1 MALDRKKKN
10 KLNKLIYEVAYELEQ
25 RLSDNNFLQAKIAG
39 LNPSEVPDV
48 SLKCAVKFIKKL
60 IEEGK
65 TELSKA
71 NARDI
76 VTEINS
82 QK

>member
-1 MALDRKKKN
+1 MALDSKKKK

-25 RLSDNNFLQAKIAG
+25 RLSENDFLQAKMAG
-39 LNPSEVPDV
+39 VDPSEVSNV

-65 TELSKA
+65 TELSNA
-71 NARDI
+71 NAKDI
-76 VTEINS
+76 VTEINKS
-82 QK
+82 Y

>member
-1 MALDRKKKN
+1 MALDNKKKK

-25 RLSDNNFLQAKIAG
+25 RLSENDFLQAKIAG
-39 LNPSEVPDV
+39 LKPSEVSDV

-76 VTEINS
+76 VTQINS
-82 QK
+82 HK

>member
-1 MALDRKKKN
+1 MALDSKK

-25 RLSDNNFLQAKIAG
+25 RLSENDFLQAKMAG
-39 LNPSEVPDV
+39 VAPSEVSNV

-65 TELSKA
+65 TELSNA
-71 NARDI
+71 NAKDI
-76 VTEINS
+76 VSEINKS
-82 QK
+82 Y